1 MDGRRISR
9 LVAVSSPS
17 TASASIATVMSSFP
31 GRSMDEHEAAS
42 IVAGMHSSS
51 SKNTTGE
58 DVPKKVR
65 HARKKRIHSS
75 ESNNNES
82 KRASSSSAASAK
94 KKSPPIATTAAAFV
108 AKKSKKEPT
117 KLPPEPEEE
126 MDATAMVFLA
136 PTLKPA
142 PYFYYSDHSLEGDDD
157 PLTPI
162 IAAGSVPTFPASEYE
177 YIVYKYI
184 CIYLFILAD
193 TSYDMHYFYSLSI
206 ANFRDACNTYTPRA
220 SRCSG
225 FRSPRSLIA
234 YTSTT

>member
-65 HARKKRIHSS
+65 AARKKRIRSS
-75 ESNNNES
+75 ESNTES

-94 KKSPPIATTAAAFV
+94 KKSPPIATTAAASA
-108 AKKSKKEPT
+108 AKKTKKEPT

-162 IAAGSVPTFPASEYE
+162 IAAGSVPTFPASEYKY
-177 YIVYKYI
+177 YI
-184 CIYLFILAD
+184 
-193 TSYDMHYFYSLSI
+193 
-206 ANFRDACNTYTPRA
+206 
-220 SRCSG
+220 
-225 FRSPRSLIA
+225 
-234 YTSTT
+234 

>member
-1 MDGRRISR
+1 
-9 LVAVSSPS
+9 
-17 TASASIATVMSSFP
+17 
-31 GRSMDEHEAAS
+31 MDEHEAAS

-65 HARKKRIHSS
+65 HARKKRNRSS
-75 ESNNNES
+75 ESNNTES

-94 KKSPPIATTAAAFV
+94 KKSPPIATTTAAASA
-108 AKKSKKEPT
+108 AKKTKKEPT

-162 IAAGSVPTFPASEYE
+162 IAAGSVPTFPASEYK
-177 YIVYKYI
+177 YIIYKYI
-184 CIYLFILAD
+184 LQYIYLFLLTHMICTISILYLLQIFQKCMQYLQ
-193 TSYDMHYFYSLSI
+193 TQTLQV
-206 ANFRDACNTYTPRA
+206 
-220 SRCSG
+220 
-225 FRSPRSLIA
+225 
-234 YTSTT
+234 